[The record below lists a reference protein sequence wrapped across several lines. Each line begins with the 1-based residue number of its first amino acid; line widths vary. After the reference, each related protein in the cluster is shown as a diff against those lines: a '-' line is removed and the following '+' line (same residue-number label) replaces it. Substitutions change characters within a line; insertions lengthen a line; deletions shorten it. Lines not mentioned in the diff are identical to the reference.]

1 MHYSRAQRPGPMDNL
16 QALPLSWI
24 VAGLAAP
31 PMLILVIRLV
41 VLLIAPPLQN
51 PPSTGLR
58 GIFLPQRSSPFFFY
72 GINAYSLNFANPWAW
87 VYLVVVGLLMIAP
100 FFFAS
105 VLIRHLLANLIN

>member
-1 MHYSRAQRPGPMDNL
+1 MDNL

-24 VAGLAAP
+24 VAGLVAP
-31 PMLILVIRLV
+31 PMLIVVIRV
-41 VLLIAPPLQN
+41 VVMLIAPPLQN

-58 GIFLPQRSSPFFFY
+58 GIFLPQRSSPLLFDR
-72 GINAYSLNFANPWAW
+72 IDWYSLNFANPWAW

-105 VLIRHLLANLIN
+105 VLIRHMLANLTN